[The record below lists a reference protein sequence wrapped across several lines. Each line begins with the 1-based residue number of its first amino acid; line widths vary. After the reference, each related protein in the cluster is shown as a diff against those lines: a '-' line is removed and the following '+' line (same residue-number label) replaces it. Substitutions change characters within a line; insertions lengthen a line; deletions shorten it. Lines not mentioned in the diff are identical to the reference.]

1 MPVPV
6 ATVPSTAQPRTV
18 SGWPTD
24 PATGASMTTSGPGV
38 TRRIAPL
45 VAPCASGLTTLI
57 VLSPGVAPTVDT
69 LIVTVVGPVRVTL
82 LTVTP
87 GMAAPIRQ
95 RKPGPGSTNAVPPLD
110 VAVTCRSIEATPLAM
125 TDGVTPTGVAAP
137 RPTVRATASP

>member
-6 ATVPSTAQPRTV
+6 AALPSTAQPRTV

-24 PATGASMTTSGPGV
+24 PATGASMATSGPGV

-87 GMAAPIRQ
+87 GMISADPAEIARRQ
-95 RKPGPGSTNAVPPLD
+95 DRRMPFRHST
-110 VAVTCRSIEATPLAM
+110 
-125 TDGVTPTGVAAP
+125 
-137 RPTVRATASP
+137 SP

>member
-1 MPVPV
+1 
-6 ATVPSTAQPRTV
+6 
-18 SGWPTD
+18 
-24 PATGASMTTSGPGV
+24 MTTSGPGV

-95 RKPGPGSTNAVPPLD
+95 RNPGPGSKKAVPPLD
-110 VAVTCRSIEATPLAM
+110 VAVTCKSIAATPLAM

-137 RPTVRATASP
+137 GPTVRATASP